1 MIIYKSEPLEK
12 FELENIEYFKCNA
25 MCRMIEKYGVEQG
38 IFKFEIKELTDD
50 EKAFELD
57 RHMVGAEIY
66 IYYGIQK
73 DYKEMK
79 EIIDNFRCLELKI
92 EPKDLKDIEQ
102 INDKLYLTENINMI
116 KVEPFN
122 DSKGE
127 RL

>member
-38 IFKFEIKELTDD
+38 IFKFELVPLTDA
-50 EKAFELD
+50 EKGFEID
-57 RHMVGAEIY
+57 KYMAEAEIY
-66 IYYGIQK
+66 FYYGVQK
-73 DYKEMK
+73 SFNEMK
-79 EIIDNFRCLELKI
+79 EIVDGFRYLILKV

-116 KVEPFN
+116 KVEPLN
-122 DSKGE
+122 DRKGE
-127 RL
+127 